1 MRTTLKRGVG
11 RAAEANGNGHA
22 VYPPGVVSTVAQYR
36 QPPPPPRSRFQVARR
51 VLGVLFLAVVSVA
64 LAAAGGT
71 YLWFQ
76 ESVAAISAHSVD
88 VKTAEKQLDV
98 KLPGQAAI
106 ALVVGYDFRLGP
118 ESSDVSRSDTIMLI
132 RADPATDSISM
143 LSFPRDLVVPVHCPG
158 QPPVNDRIN
167 SAYARCG
174 SKGTLETVKNLTG
187 LPVNYLI
194 TVNFQG
200 FRQIVDKLGGVWL
213 DIDRR
218 YFNKNDGRA
227 STNFSDIDLQPG
239 YQRMSGARA
248 LSFVRFRHTDSD
260 FHRLARQQAFVR
272 AFKQQVSRD
281 VGLRDLPGI
290 VSVITDNVEVGA
302 KSSFNP
308 KDVLGYALFAARL
321 PGGNF
326 FQVSIDGVD
335 GYSELY
341 APQSSIEKAINEFE
355 SPDVNVSKVANAA
368 ATGRKLVTKT
378 PPAAETTVTVL
389 NGNGVEGSAANAN
402 YLLAQRGYLMLLPP
416 RNAEPNAPSQDF
428 FHSQLYFDPKQDGAK
443 EAAVGLQKLLQ
454 PADVRP
460 LPAAPA
466 LRALNPG
473 SMVLLVVGQTFH
485 NQIAPAPVKII
496 PVRQK
501 ASVRFDPTPA
511 RELLVPIRKQVPF
524 PLMVPTVLES
534 TSSPDTL
541 AGDTPVRVYRVAPD
555 HKGVRLV
562 FRTGGSEYWGIQQTD
577 WSDAPVLSDKSFTQ
591 RLNDGRTYQLYYTGG
606 HLHMVVLKQGDR
618 SYWVVNTLRDTLSN
632 ETMLAIA
639 KGLKPLRAGK

>member
-11 RAAEANGNGHA
+11 RAAAANGNGHA
-22 VYPPGVVSTVAQYR
+22 VYPPGVVSTIARYR
-36 QPPPPPRSRFQVARR
+36 QPPPPPRSRFQVVRR
-51 VLGVLFLAVVSVA
+51 VLVVLV
-64 LAAAGGT
+64 LAALSLGLAGAGGA
-71 YLWFQ
+71 YLWFEQ
-76 ESVAAISAHSVD
+76 EVDAVRAHSVD

-118 ESSDVSRSDTIMLI
+118 ESADVSRSDTIMLI

-143 LSFPRDLVVPVHCPG
+143 LSFPRDLIVPVHCPG
-158 QPPVNDRIN
+158 QPPVQDRIN

-174 SKGTLETVKNLTG
+174 SRGTLETVKQLTG

-200 FRQIVDKLGGVWL
+200 FRQIVDKVGGVWL

-218 YFNKNDGRA
+218 YFNRNEGTA
-227 STNFSDIDLQPG
+227 STNYSNIDLQPG
-239 YQRMSGARA
+239 YQRLSGSKA

-272 AFKQQVSRD
+272 AFKQQVSQD

-302 KSSFNP
+302 KSSFSGR
-308 KDVLGYALFAARL
+308 DVLGYALFAARL

-326 FQVSIDGVD
+326 FQVSIDDVEGIA
-335 GYSELY
+335 ELY
-341 APQSSIEKAINEFE
+341 APQSSIERAINQFE
-355 SPDVNVSKVANAA
+355 SPDVTVSRVANAA
-368 ATGRKLVTKT
+368 ATGRKLKSKT
-378 PPAAETTVTVL
+378 PAPKDTTVTVL
-389 NGNGVEGSAANAN
+389 NGNGVEGAAANAN
-402 YLLAQRGYLMLLPP
+402 YLLSQRGYLMLLPP
-416 RNAEPNAPSQDF
+416 GDAEPNAPSQDY
-428 FHSQLYFDPKQDGAK
+428 FHSQLYFDPRKEGSK
-443 EAAVGLQKLLQ
+443 EAAVALQKLLQ

-460 LPAAPA
+460 LPARPR

-473 SMVLLVVGQTFH
+473 SMVLVVVGQTFH
-485 NQIAPAPVKII
+485 NEITPAPVKIT

-511 RELLVPIRKQVPF
+511 RDLLQPLRRRVPF
-524 PLMVPTVLES
+524 RLMVPTVLES
-534 TSSPDTL
+534 GSSPDTL
-541 AGDTPVRVYRVAPD
+541 YGDVPVRVYKVTPE
-555 HKGVRLV
+555 HKAVRLV
-562 FRTGGSEYWGIQQTD
+562 FKTAGHEFWGVQQTD
-577 WSDAPVLSDKSFTQ
+577 WPDAPVLSDRSFEQ
-591 RLNDGRTYQLYYTGG
+591 KLNDGRTYELHWSGP
-606 HLHMVVLKQGDR
+606 HLHMVVLRQGDR

-639 KGLKPLRAGK
+639 KGLKPLGPAQ